1 MQQTMSSR
9 FRDSSHGPIQNLND
23 KRSTVAFS
31 PSDHLDG
38 IFQAVRHQV
47 ERWGENAKWKIEL
60 ILLTDQQQQQQ
71 QSTTSKYHPHHYGIT
86 RSNNR
91 SETWNIPYAADLQQ
105 NSLRNAMDRIKYLE
119 NIIKTQEERLKQLK
133 TNNFIQTLEMIHSTT
148 VKELKEQ
155 HRIEIKLLQKE
166 NQTLAKKFMRI
177 SSTLQKIERI
187 GLSFNDKDTQQLL
200 DKKQLIEDHKIL
212 TRKLHLN
219 ELRLRAR
226 DAELNYLRNLI
237 WTYRHSMNNSE
248 EEEEEEEDDQED
260 NNNDHDD
267 KSTENDSLLTKKQ
280 NNDNDLLQQQQQQ
293 QQQSKKRPISAL
305 DSLSILADQMLNDP
319 DFGSE
324 DKKSLVSM
332 DSKSLLLNKK
342 KVGTNASICIKKE
355 IMENHHTTATV
366 ANNNNNNKRK
376 RKEQQQSSLE
386 YYHYRNIKQG
396 VVNEHRIMDGNNNND
411 NLIRPSSAF
420 HTITRIHHPYTPS
433 NKHYQQKQQ
442 NRYYTSPPVNIIPRP
457 SPTKDQ
463 ESFSTAN
470 NVNLLSPSSSSFN
483 SPLFMSPVPSSSS
496 NAYQHSHYSRQQQQ
510 QQQQQSDPYYSSNKK
525 QRWSVNIS
533 NKKTD

>member
-1 MQQTMSSR
+1 MQHSMSSR
-9 FRDSSHGPIQNLND
+9 FRDSSHGPIQDLND
-23 KRSTVAFS
+23 KSSTVAFS

-71 QSTTSKYHPHHYGIT
+71 QSTTTTTTTTTSKYHPHHYEQDLNRLSSSSSSTTIKPYHSQGIT

-91 SETWNIPYAADLQQ
+91 SETWNIPYAADLQH
-105 NSLRNAMDRIKYLE
+105 NSLRNAIDRIKHLE
-119 NIIKTQEERLKQLK
+119 NIIRTQEERLKQLK

-177 SSTLQKIERI
+177 SSTLQKMERI
-187 GLSFNDKDTQQLL
+187 ELSFDDKDTQQLL
-200 DKKQLIEDHKIL
+200 DKKQLMEDRKIL
-212 TRKLHLN
+212 IRKLHLN

-237 WTYRHSMNNSE
+237 WTYRHSVNNSE
-248 EEEEEEEDDQED
+248 EENEDDSEEND
-260 NNNDHDD
+260 NDNDD
-267 KSTENDSLLTKKQ
+267 KSTENDPLILTKKQ
-280 NNDNDLLQQQQQQ
+280 NNDTDVSQEQHLRKQQQKEEEE
-293 QQQSKKRPISAL
+293 SKKRPISAL

-319 DFGSE
+319 EFGSE
-324 DKKSLVSM
+324 DKNSLE
-332 DSKSLLLNKK
+332 LL
-342 KVGTNASICIKKE
+342 
-355 IMENHHTTATV
+355 ENN
-366 ANNNNNNKRK
+366 NNNNNNKRK
-376 RKEQQQSSLE
+376 RKEQQASLE
-386 YYHYRNIKQG
+386 YYHCRNIKQG

-411 NLIRPSSAF
+411 HLIRPSSAF
-420 HTITRIHHPYTPS
+420 HTIARIHHPYTPS
-433 NKHYQQKQQ
+433 KHYQQKQQ

-463 ESFSTAN
+463 ERFSTAN
-470 NVNLLSPSSSSFN
+470 NVNLLSPSLSFN
-483 SPLFMSPVPSSSS
+483 SSLFMSPVPSSSS
-496 NAYQHSHYSRQQQQ
+496 NAYPNSHYSRQQQQ
-510 QQQQQSDPYYSSNKK
+510 QQNDHYYSSNKK

-533 NKKTD
+533 NKKTE